1 MPYYVAEGHSITSK
15 RGVLG
20 CDDPNPEVTPGC
32 IGGDPETADARLK
45 ELAGLGIL
53 VEAAESP
60 WHATE
65 NTEHEVFA
73 KRTAETADGAV
84 KARGKR
90 KPKPSDV
97 SDADPTGRKALRKE
111 QAAAADPLAAA
122 SAVAGKGKG
131 KGGAKRA
138 GG

>member
-1 MPYYVAEGHSITSK
+1 MPYYVTEGHSITSK

-32 IGGDPETADARLK
+32 IGGDPATAEARLK

-53 VEAAESP
+53 VEADESP
-60 WHATE
+60 WHAAE
-65 NTEHEVFA
+65 NAEHEVFA
-73 KRTAETADGAV
+73 KRTTEAAEAAV
-84 KARGKR
+84 EGRMKR
-90 KPKPSDV
+90 KPKPSKEATA
-97 SDADPTGRKALRKE
+97 ADPTGRKALRKE
-111 QAAAADPLAAA
+111 QAAADPLAAA
-122 SAVAGKGKG
+122 SAAAGKGK